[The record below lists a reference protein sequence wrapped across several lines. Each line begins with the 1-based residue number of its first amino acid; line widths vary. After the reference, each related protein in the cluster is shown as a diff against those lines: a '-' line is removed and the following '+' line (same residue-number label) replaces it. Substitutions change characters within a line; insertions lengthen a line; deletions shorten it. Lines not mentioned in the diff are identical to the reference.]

1 VRARTLAPVL
11 ALVLAVLAA
20 AGCGGGHQA
29 AATKPP
35 PKLPRALAQSLAQQA
50 DAIAASL
57 DAGDACT
64 AELQAVVLRT
74 AVGQAVNA
82 HQVPRPFLQQLL
94 GTTNHLAG
102 RIVCTPPPVVT
113 KHDGNGK
120 HDKHGNQGDGGG

>member
-1 VRARTLAPVL
+1 M
-11 ALVLAVLAA
+11 LAVLGT
-20 AGCGGGHQA
+20 AGCGGGHPA

-57 DAGDACT
+57 AAGDACT
-64 AELQAVVLRT
+64 AKLQAVVLRT
-74 AVGQAVNA
+74 AVGQAVSA

-94 GTTNHLAG
+94 GTTNDLAG
-102 RIVCTPPPVVT
+102 RIACTPAPVT

-120 HDKHGNQGDGGG
+120 HDKHGNQGDGEG